1 MKIDDDDDVDDDDGV
16 GGGGGGGGGG
26 GKTGKNKMHYGRCA
40 RVANKRLTE
49 GYPELEAEYEI
60 Q

>member
-16 GGGGGGGGGG
+16 GGGVGAVVGRRGQ
-26 GKTGKNKMHYGRCA
+26 NKVHYGRCA
-40 RVANKRLTE
+40 RVADKRLTE